1 MDIIHLLPDSVANQ
15 IAAGEVVQRPASVI
29 KELME
34 NAVDAGAQNI
44 DVLVQ
49 DAGRTSIQVIDDGK
63 GMTETDARMAF
74 ERHATSKIAK
84 AEDLFT
90 LRTMGFRGEA
100 LPSIAAVS
108 QVKLTTRTAAQDVG
122 IELCLEGSRVVS
134 QEVCSCPVGANFEVC
149 NLFFNVPARRKF
161 LKSNQTELNNI
172 IQDFERIA
180 LVNPS
185 VSFALSSNG
194 NRLMQ
199 LPAGSPLQRI
209 VGIFGKKLGEQL
221 LPVQVET
228 SLVGISGFVGKPEA
242 ARKKN
247 SSQYLFVNGRFM
259 RHPRFHYAVQ
269 EAFNHLIPEGDQVP
283 YFIFFQVDPAN
294 IDVNIH
300 PTKTEIKFE
309 NEQEIWSIIVAAVR
323 DTLGKFNAVPTID
336 FDVEGRPDIPTY
348 EAGKL
353 TDIRVPRVQLNP
365 NYNPFSSHSETRKPI
380 RQWEELFEGAGGK
393 ELFEGAGGKELF
405 EGARGKEQGAREYPK
420 TSGLHDNP
428 LAPSPSPL
436 APSLFQESQEISS
449 QHFQYKGQ
457 YILTAVQ
464 SGLMMV
470 DQRRAH
476 IRILYERYM
485 KQMQEHTAPT
495 QGLLFPELLEL
506 SPSDAALLTGILDDV
521 RALGFDIT
529 PLGGGAFSIVGTPSG
544 QSNPVAVVQQMVE
557 TVKQQDGIQTDAL
570 HHQLALVLARNNA
583 IEVGEVLTPLQMETL
598 IGDLFQCE
606 IQNLSPSGKTI
617 LTILQQEQI
626 DKMFN

>member
-34 NAVDAGAQNI
+34 NAVDAGASTI

-90 LRTMGFRGEA
+90 LQTMGFRGEA

-108 QVKLTTRTAAQDVG
+108 QVKLTTRTAEQELGVQ
-122 IELCLEGSRVVS
+122 LCLEGSRVVS
-134 QEVCSCPVGANFEVC
+134 QEVCSCPVGANFEVS

-185 VSFALSSNG
+185 VAFTLSSNG

-199 LPAGSPLQRI
+199 LPAGGSLQRI
-209 VGIFGKKLGEQL
+209 VGIFGKRLGEQL
-221 LPVQVET
+221 LPLQVET
-228 SLVGISGFVGKPEA
+228 SLVKISGFVGKPEA
-242 ARKKN
+242 ARKKGA
-247 SSQYLFVNGRFM
+247 SQYLFVNGRFM
-259 RHPRFHYAVQ
+259 RHPRFHYAVM
-269 EAFNHLIPEGDQVP
+269 EAFSHLIPEGDQVP

-309 NEQEIWSIIVAAVR
+309 NEQEIWSIILAAVR
-323 DTLGKFNAVPTID
+323 DALGKFNAVPTID

-348 EAGKL
+348 DARGLGDVK
-353 TDIRVPRVQLNP
+353 VPRVQVNP
-365 NYNPFSSHSETRKPI
+365 TYNPFSSHSESRKPS
-380 RQWEELFEGAGGK
+380 RQWEKLY
-393 ELFEGAGGKELF
+393 
-405 EGARGKEQGAREYPK
+405 EQAAASQTNQSVPN
-420 TSGLHDNP
+420 TQNVQSSQN
-428 LAPSPSPL
+428 
-436 APSLFQESQEISS
+436 LFQEEMEMSS
-449 QHFQYKGQ
+449 QHYQYKGQ

-476 IRILYERYM
+476 VRILYERYM
-485 KQMQEHTAPT
+485 KQMQEHNAAT

-529 PLGGGAFSIVGTPSG
+529 SLGGSSFSIVGAPSG

-557 TVKQQDGIQTDAL
+557 SVKQQDGAHADAL
-570 HHQLALVLARNNA
+570 HHQLALVLARHNA
-583 IEVGEVLTPLQMETL
+583 IEIGEVLTPVQMETL
-598 IGDLFQCE
+598 IGDLFQCDNP
-606 IQNLSPSGKTI
+606 NLSPSGKTI
-617 LTILQQEQI
+617 ITILQQEQI

>member
-34 NAVDAGAQNI
+34 NAVDAGASTI

-90 LRTMGFRGEA
+90 LQTMGFRGEA

-108 QVKLTTRTAAQDVG
+108 QVKLTTRTAEQELGVQ
-122 IELCLEGSRVVS
+122 LCLEGSRVVS
-134 QEVCSCPVGANFEVC
+134 QEVCSCPVGANFEVS

-185 VSFALSSNG
+185 VAFTLSSNG
-194 NRLMQ
+194 NQLMQ
-199 LPAGSPLQRI
+199 LPAGSNLQRI

-228 SLVGISGFVGKPEA
+228 SLVKISGFVGKPES

-259 RHPRFHYAVQ
+259 RHPRFHYAVM
-269 EAFNHLIPEGDQVP
+269 EAFSHLIPEGDQVP
-283 YFIFFQVDPAN
+283 YFISFQVDPAN

-323 DTLGKFNAVPTID
+323 DALGKFNAVPTID

-348 EAGKL
+348 DARGLGDVK
-353 TDIRVPRVQLNP
+353 VPRVQLNP
-365 NYNPFSSHSETRKPI
+365 SYNPFSGHSESRKPV
-380 RQWEELFEGAGGK
+380 RQWEKLYEQAASSQTIQNTQSIQSVPSSPTLFSEG
-393 ELFEGAGGKELF
+393 L
-405 EGARGKEQGAREYPK
+405 
-420 TSGLHDNP
+420 
-428 LAPSPSPL
+428 
-436 APSLFQESQEISS
+436 EISS

-485 KQMQEHTAPT
+485 KQMQEHNAPT

-506 SPSDAALLTGILDDV
+506 SPSDAALLTGMLDDV

-529 PLGGGAFSIVGTPSG
+529 PLGGSSFSIVGTPSG
-544 QSNPVAVVQQMVE
+544 QTDPTAVVQQMVE
-557 TVKQQDGIQTDAL
+557 SVKQQDGGHADAL
-570 HHQLALVLARNNA
+570 HHQLALVLARHNA
-583 IEVGEVLTPLQMETL
+583 IEVGEVLTPVQMETL

>member
-34 NAVDAGAQNI
+34 NAVDAGASTI

-90 LRTMGFRGEA
+90 LQTMGFRGEA

-108 QVKLTTRTAAQDVG
+108 QVKLTTRTAEQELGVQ
-122 IELCLEGSRVVS
+122 LCLEGSRVVS
-134 QEVCSCPVGANFEVC
+134 QEVCSCPVGANFEVS

-185 VSFALSSNG
+185 VAFTLSSNG
-194 NRLMQ
+194 NQLMQ
-199 LPAGSPLQRI
+199 LPAGSNLQRI

-228 SLVGISGFVGKPEA
+228 SLVKISGFVGKPES

-259 RHPRFHYAVQ
+259 RHPRFHYAVM
-269 EAFNHLIPEGDQVP
+269 EAFSHLIPEGDQVP
-283 YFIFFQVDPAN
+283 YFISFQVDPAN

-323 DTLGKFNAVPTID
+323 DALGKFNAVPTID
-336 FDVEGRPDIPTY
+336 FDVEGRPEIPTY
-348 EAGKL
+348 DARGLGDVK
-353 TDIRVPRVQLNP
+353 VPRVQVNP
-365 NYNPFSSHSETRKPI
+365 SYNPFSGHSESRKPV
-380 RQWEELFEGAGGK
+380 RQWEKLYEQASTSQNIQNTQSTQSIPSSHTLFPEG
-393 ELFEGAGGKELF
+393 F
-405 EGARGKEQGAREYPK
+405 
-420 TSGLHDNP
+420 
-428 LAPSPSPL
+428 
-436 APSLFQESQEISS
+436 EISS

-485 KQMQEHTAPT
+485 KQMQEHNAPT

-506 SPSDAALLTGILDDV
+506 SPSDAALLTGMLDDV

-529 PLGGGAFSIVGTPSG
+529 PLGGSSFSIVGTPSG
-544 QSNPVAVVQQMVE
+544 QTDPTAVVQQMVE
-557 TVKQQDGIQTDAL
+557 SVKQQDGGHADAL
-570 HHQLALVLARNNA
+570 HHQLALVLARHNA
-583 IEVGEVLTPLQMETL
+583 IEVGEVLTPVQMETL

>member
-34 NAVDAGAQNI
+34 NAVDAGATTI

-90 LRTMGFRGEA
+90 LQTMGFRGEA

-108 QVKLTTRTAAQDVG
+108 QVKLTTRTAEQELGVQ
-122 IELCLEGSRVVS
+122 LCLEGSKVVS
-134 QEVCSCPVGANFEVC
+134 QEVCSCPVGANFEVS

-185 VSFALSSNG
+185 VSFTLSSNG
-194 NRLMQ
+194 NQLMQ
-199 LPAGSPLQRI
+199 LPAGGSLQRI

-221 LPVQVET
+221 LPLQVET
-228 SLVGISGFVGKPEA
+228 SLVKISGFVGKPEA
-242 ARKKN
+242 ARKKGA
-247 SSQYLFVNGRFM
+247 SQFLFVNGRFM
-259 RHPRFHYAVQ
+259 RHPRFHCAVM
-269 EAFNHLIPEGDQVP
+269 EAFSHLIPDGDQVP
-283 YFIFFQVDPAN
+283 YFIYFEVDPAN

-309 NEQEIWSIIVAAVR
+309 NETEIWSIVLAGVR
-323 DTLGKFNAVPTID
+323 DALGKFNAVPTID

-348 EAGKL
+348 DARGLGDVK
-353 TDIRVPRVQLNP
+353 VPRVQVNP
-365 NYNPFSSHSETRKPI
+365 TYNPFSSHNENRKPT
-380 RQWEELFEGAGGK
+380 RQWEKLY
-393 ELFEGAGGKELF
+393 
-405 EGARGKEQGAREYPK
+405 EQAAVSQ
-420 TSGLHDNP
+420 TNQSV
-428 LAPSPSPL
+428 PSTQNVQS
-436 APSLFQESQEISS
+436 SQNLFQEEMEMSS
-449 QHFQYKGQ
+449 QHYQYKGQ

-485 KQMQEHTAPT
+485 KQMQEHNAAT

-529 PLGGGAFSIVGTPSG
+529 SLGGSSFSIVGAPSG

-557 TVKQQDGIQTDAL
+557 SVKQQDGAHADAL
-570 HHQLALVLARNNA
+570 HHQLALVLARHNA
-583 IEVGEVLTPLQMETL
+583 IEIGEVLTPVQMETL
-598 IGDLFQCE
+598 IGDLFQCDNP
-606 IQNLSPSGKTI
+606 NLSPSGKTI
-617 LTILQQEQI
+617 ITILQQEQI

>member
-34 NAVDAGAQNI
+34 NAVDAGASTI

-49 DAGRTSIQVIDDGK
+49 DAGRTSIQVIDDGN

-90 LRTMGFRGEA
+90 LQTMGFRGEA

-108 QVKLTTRTAAQDVG
+108 QVKLTTRTAEQDLGVK
-122 IELCLEGSRVVS
+122 LCLEGSKVVS
-134 QEVCSCPVGANFEVC
+134 QEVCSCPVGANFEVS

-185 VSFALSSNG
+185 VSFTLSSNG

-199 LPAGSPLQRI
+199 LPAGGSLQRI

-228 SLVGISGFVGKPEA
+228 SLVKISGFVGKPES

-247 SSQYLFVNGRFM
+247 SSQFLFVNGRFM
-259 RHPRFHYAVQ
+259 RHPRFHYAVM
-269 EAFNHLIPEGDQVP
+269 EAFAHLIPEGDQVP

-323 DTLGKFNAVPTID
+323 DALGKFNAVPTIE
-336 FDVEGRPDIPTY
+336 FDVEGRPDIPTFD
-348 EAGKL
+348 ASGLSNVK
-353 TDIRVPRVQLNP
+353 VPRVQVNP
-365 NYNPFSSHSETRKPI
+365 SYNPFSGHSESRKPT
-380 RQWEELFEGAGGK
+380 RQWEKLYEQVAAQNNQSAQNKQSSPTPQNLFPEGM
-393 ELFEGAGGKELF
+393 EM
-405 EGARGKEQGAREYPK
+405 
-420 TSGLHDNP
+420 
-428 LAPSPSPL
+428 
-436 APSLFQESQEISS
+436 SS
-449 QHFQYKGQ
+449 QHYQYKGQ

-464 SGLMMV
+464 SGLMMI

-485 KQMQEHTAPT
+485 KQMQEHNAAT

-506 SPSDAALLTGILDDV
+506 SPSDAALLIGILDDIK
-521 RALGFDIT
+521 ALGFDIT
-529 PLGGGAFSIVGTPSG
+529 SLGGSSFSIVGTPSG

-557 TVKQQDGIQTDAL
+557 SVKQQDGGHADAL
-570 HHQLALVLARNNA
+570 HHQLALVLARSNA
-583 IEVGEVLTPLQMETL
+583 IEVGEVLSPVQMETL

-606 IQNLSPSGKTI
+606 NPNLSPSGKII

>member
-34 NAVDAGAQNI
+34 NAVDAGASII

-90 LRTMGFRGEA
+90 LQTMGFRGEA

-108 QVKLTTRTAAQDVG
+108 QVKLTTRTAEQELGVQ
-122 IELCLEGSRVVS
+122 LCLEGSRVVS
-134 QEVCSCPVGANFEVC
+134 QEVCSCPVGANFEVS

-185 VSFALSSNG
+185 VSFTLSSNG
-194 NRLMQ
+194 NHLMQ
-199 LPAGSPLQRI
+199 LPAGGSLQRI

-221 LPVQVET
+221 LPLQVET
-228 SLVGISGFVGKPEA
+228 SLVKISGFVGKPEA
-242 ARKKN
+242 ARKKGA
-247 SSQYLFVNGRFM
+247 SQFLFVNGRFM
-259 RHPRFHYAVQ
+259 RHPRFHYAVM
-269 EAFNHLIPEGDQVP
+269 EAFSHLIPDGDQVP
-283 YFIFFQVDPAN
+283 YFIYFEVDPAN

-309 NEQEIWSIIVAAVR
+309 NETEIWSIVLAGVR
-323 DTLGKFNAVPTID
+323 DALGKFNAVPTID

-348 EAGKL
+348 DARGLGDVK
-353 TDIRVPRVQLNP
+353 VPRVQVNP
-365 NYNPFSSHSETRKPI
+365 TYNPFSSHNENRKPT
-380 RQWEELFEGAGGK
+380 RQWEKLY
-393 ELFEGAGGKELF
+393 
-405 EGARGKEQGAREYPK
+405 EQAAASQTNQSVPN
-420 TSGLHDNP
+420 TQNVQSSQN
-428 LAPSPSPL
+428 
-436 APSLFQESQEISS
+436 LFQEEMEMSS
-449 QHFQYKGQ
+449 QHYQYKGQ

-476 IRILYERYM
+476 VRILYERYM
-485 KQMQEHTAPT
+485 KQMQEHNAAT

-529 PLGGGAFSIVGTPSG
+529 SLGGSSFSIVGAPSG

-557 TVKQQDGIQTDAL
+557 SVKQQDGAHADAL
-570 HHQLALVLARNNA
+570 HHQLALVLARHNA
-583 IEVGEVLTPLQMETL
+583 IEIGEVLTPVQMETL
-598 IGDLFQCE
+598 IGDLFQCDNP
-606 IQNLSPSGKTI
+606 NLSPSGKTI
-617 LTILQQEQI
+617 ITILQQEQI

>member
-34 NAVDAGAQNI
+34 NAVDAGASTI

-90 LRTMGFRGEA
+90 LQTMGFRGEA

-108 QVKLTTRTAAQDVG
+108 QVKLTTRTAEQELGVQ
-122 IELCLEGSRVVS
+122 LCLEGSKVVS
-134 QEVCSCPVGANFEVC
+134 QEVCSCPVGANFEVS

-172 IQDFERIA
+172 IQAFERIA

-185 VSFALSSNG
+185 VSFTLSSNG
-194 NRLMQ
+194 NQLMQ
-199 LPAGSPLQRI
+199 LPAGGSLQRI

-221 LPVQVET
+221 LPLQVET
-228 SLVGISGFVGKPEA
+228 SLVKISGFVGKPEA
-242 ARKKN
+242 ARKKGA
-247 SSQYLFVNGRFM
+247 SQFLFVNGRFM
-259 RHPRFHYAVQ
+259 RHPRFHYAVM
-269 EAFNHLIPEGDQVP
+269 EAFSHLIPDGDQVP
-283 YFIFFQVDPAN
+283 YFIYFEVDPAN

-309 NEQEIWSIIVAAVR
+309 NETEIWSIVLAGVR
-323 DTLGKFNAVPTID
+323 DALGKFNAVPTID

-348 EAGKL
+348 DARGLGDVK
-353 TDIRVPRVQLNP
+353 VPRVQVNP
-365 NYNPFSSHSETRKPI
+365 TYNPFSSHNENRKPT
-380 RQWEELFEGAGGK
+380 RQWEKLY
-393 ELFEGAGGKELF
+393 
-405 EGARGKEQGAREYPK
+405 EQAAASQTNQSVPN
-420 TSGLHDNP
+420 TQNVQSSQN
-428 LAPSPSPL
+428 
-436 APSLFQESQEISS
+436 LFQEEMEMSS
-449 QHFQYKGQ
+449 QHYQYKGQ

-476 IRILYERYM
+476 VRILYERYM
-485 KQMQEHTAPT
+485 KQMQEHNAAT

-529 PLGGGAFSIVGTPSG
+529 SLGGSSFSIVGAPSG

-557 TVKQQDGIQTDAL
+557 SVKQQDGAHADAL
-570 HHQLALVLARNNA
+570 HHQLALVLARHNA
-583 IEVGEVLTPLQMETL
+583 IEIGEVLTPVQMETL
-598 IGDLFQCE
+598 IGDLFQCDNP
-606 IQNLSPSGKTI
+606 NLSPSGKTI
-617 LTILQQEQI
+617 ITILQQEQI

>member
-34 NAVDAGAQNI
+34 NAVDAGASTI

-49 DAGRTSIQVIDDGK
+49 DAGRTSIQVIDDGR
-63 GMTETDARMAF
+63 GMSETDARMAF

-84 AEDLFT
+84 AEDLFK
-90 LRTMGFRGEA
+90 LCTMGFRGEA
-100 LPSIAAVS
+100 LASIAAVA
-108 QVKLTTRTAAQDVG
+108 QVRLTTRTAEQ
-122 IELCLEGSRVVS
+122 ELGVQLCIDGSRLVS
-134 QEVCSCPVGANFEVC
+134 QEVCSCPVGANFEVS

-185 VSFALSSNG
+185 ITFSLSSNG

-199 LPAGSPLQRI
+199 LPAGSSLQRI
-209 VGIFGKKLGEQL
+209 VGIFGKKLSEQL
-221 LPVQVET
+221 LPLQVET
-228 SLVGISGFVGKPEA
+228 SLVKINGFVGKPEA

-247 SSQYLFVNGRFM
+247 SSQFLFVNGRFM
-259 RHPRFHYAVQ
+259 RHPRFHFAVM
-269 EAFNHLIPEGDQVP
+269 EAFNHLIPEGEQVP
-283 YFIFFQVDPAN
+283 YFIFFQVNPAN

-323 DTLGKFNAVPTID
+323 DALGKFNAVPTID
-336 FDVEGRPDIPTY
+336 FDVEGRPEIPTF
-348 EAGKL
+348 EAGNLAGVK
-353 TDIRVPRVQLNP
+353 VPQVKFNP
-365 NYNPFSSHSETRKPI
+365 SFNPFNSNREISRKPA
-380 RQWEELFEGAGGK
+380 RQWEKLYEKA
-393 ELFEGAGGKELF
+393 A
-405 EGARGKEQGAREYPK
+405 A
-420 TSGLHDNP
+420 
-428 LAPSPSPL
+428 SPS
-436 APSLFQESQEISS
+436 SQNTQNIQTFFQDSQEEMSS

-476 IRILYERYM
+476 IRILYERYL
-485 KQMQEHTAPT
+485 KQMQEHNAAT

-506 SPSDAALLTGILDDV
+506 SPSDAALLTAILDDV

-529 PLGGGAFSIVGTPSG
+529 SLGGNSFSIVGTPSG
-544 QSNPVAVVQQMVE
+544 QVNPVAVVQQMVE
-557 TVKQQDGIQTDAL
+557 SVKMQDGGHTDAL

-583 IEVGEVLTPLQMETL
+583 IEVGEVLTPVQMEAI
-598 IGDLFQCE
+598 IGDLFQCDNP
-606 IQNLSPSGKTI
+606 NLSPSGKTI
-617 LTILQQEQI
+617 LTILQQETI
-626 DKMFN
+626 DKMFKTP

>member
-34 NAVDAGAQNI
+34 NAVDAGASTI

-63 GMTETDARMAF
+63 GMSETDARMAF
-74 ERHATSKIAK
+74 ERHATSKILH
-84 AEDLFT
+84 AEDLFK

-100 LPSIAAVS
+100 LASIAAVA
-108 QVKLTTRTAAQDVG
+108 QVRLTTRTAEQ
-122 IELCLEGSRVVS
+122 ELGVRLSIDGSRFVG
-134 QEVCSCPVGANFEVC
+134 QEVCSCPVGANFEVS

-161 LKSNQTELNNI
+161 LKTNQTELSNI

-185 VSFALSSNG
+185 VTFSLSSNG
-194 NRLMQ
+194 NNLMQ
-199 LPAGSPLQRI
+199 LPAGSSLQRI
-209 VGIFGKKLGEQL
+209 VNIFGKKLSEQL

-228 SLVGISGFVGKPEA
+228 TLVKISGFVGKLDS
-242 ARKKN
+242 ARKKGAA
-247 SSQYLFVNGRFM
+247 QYLFVNGRFM
-259 RHPRFHYAVQ
+259 RHPRFHYAVM

-283 YFIFFQVDPAN
+283 YFIFFQVDPAA

-323 DTLGKFNAVPTID
+323 DALGKFNAVPTID

-348 EAGKL
+348 QGGDLSGIKA
-353 TDIRVPRVQLNP
+353 PRVQLDVS
-365 NYNPFSSHSETRKPI
+365 YNPFSTNSQNRKPV
-380 RQWEELFEGAGGK
+380 RQWEK
-393 ELFEGAGGKELF
+393 LF
-405 EGARGKEQGAREYPK
+405 EGARGKELEGARGKELEGARSKEQGAREYNGESDLP
-420 TSGLHDNP
+420 GNP
-428 LAPSPSPL
+428 LAPCPL
-436 APSLFQESQEISS
+436 PPAPNDTLFPEADRSS
-449 QHFQYKGQ
+449 QHFQFKGQ

-485 KQMQEHTAPT
+485 KQMQEHNAAT

-506 SPSDAALLTGILDDV
+506 SPSDAAVLTAILDDV
-521 RALGFDIT
+521 RALGFDIS
-529 PLGGGAFSIVGTPSG
+529 PLGGSSFSIGGTPSG
-544 QSNPVAVVQQMVE
+544 QNDPLAVVQEMVE
-557 TVKQQDGIQTDAL
+557 SVKVQDGGHTDAL
-570 HHQLALVLARNNA
+570 HHKLALVLARHNA
-583 IEVGEVLTPLQMETL
+583 IEVGEVLSPVQMETL

-606 IQNLSPSGKTI
+606 NPNQSPSGQTI
-617 LTILQQEQI
+617 LTILQQEAI
-626 DKMFN
+626 EKMFG

>member
-34 NAVDAGAQNI
+34 NAVDAGASTI

-90 LRTMGFRGEA
+90 LQTMGFRGEA

-108 QVKLTTRTAAQDVG
+108 QVKLTTRTAEQELGVQ
-122 IELCLEGSRVVS
+122 LCLEGSRVVS
-134 QEVCSCPVGANFEVC
+134 QEVCSCPVGANFEVS

-185 VSFALSSNG
+185 VAFTLSSNG
-194 NRLMQ
+194 NQLMQ
-199 LPAGSPLQRI
+199 LPAGSNLQRI

-228 SLVGISGFVGKPEA
+228 SLVKISGFVGKPES

-259 RHPRFHYAVQ
+259 RHPRFHYAVM
-269 EAFNHLIPEGDQVP
+269 EAFSHLIPEGDQVP

-323 DTLGKFNAVPTID
+323 DALGKFNAVPTID

-348 EAGKL
+348 DARGLGDVK
-353 TDIRVPRVQLNP
+353 VPRVQVNP
-365 NYNPFSSHSETRKPI
+365 SYNPFSGHNESRKPV
-380 RQWEELFEGAGGK
+380 RQWEKLYEQAASSQNIQNTQSIQSVPSSPTLFSEG
-393 ELFEGAGGKELF
+393 L
-405 EGARGKEQGAREYPK
+405 
-420 TSGLHDNP
+420 
-428 LAPSPSPL
+428 
-436 APSLFQESQEISS
+436 EISS

-485 KQMQEHTAPT
+485 KQMQEHNAPT

-506 SPSDAALLTGILDDV
+506 SPSDAALLTGMLDDV

-529 PLGGGAFSIVGTPSG
+529 PLGGSSFSIVGTPSG
-544 QSNPVAVVQQMVE
+544 QTDPTAVVQQMVE
-557 TVKQQDGIQTDAL
+557 SVKQQDGGHADAL
-570 HHQLALVLARNNA
+570 HHQLALVLARHNA
-583 IEVGEVLTPLQMETL
+583 IEVGEVLTPVQMETL

>member
-34 NAVDAGAQNI
+34 NAVDAGASII

-90 LRTMGFRGEA
+90 LQTMGFRGEA

-108 QVKLTTRTAAQDVG
+108 QVKLTTRTAEQELGVQ
-122 IELCLEGSRVVS
+122 LCLEGSKVVS
-134 QEVCSCPVGANFEVC
+134 QEVCSCPVGANFEVS

-185 VSFALSSNG
+185 VSFTLSSNG
-194 NRLMQ
+194 NHLMQ
-199 LPAGSPLQRI
+199 LPAGGSLQRI

-221 LPVQVET
+221 LPLQVET
-228 SLVGISGFVGKPEA
+228 SLVKISGFVGKPEA
-242 ARKKN
+242 ARKKGA
-247 SSQYLFVNGRFM
+247 SQFLFVNGRFM
-259 RHPRFHYAVQ
+259 RHPRFHYAVM
-269 EAFNHLIPEGDQVP
+269 EAFSHLIPDGDQVP
-283 YFIFFQVDPAN
+283 YFIYFEVDPAN

-309 NEQEIWSIIVAAVR
+309 NETEIWSIVLAGVR
-323 DTLGKFNAVPTID
+323 DALGKFNAVPTID

-348 EAGKL
+348 DARGLGDVK
-353 TDIRVPRVQLNP
+353 VPRVQVNP
-365 NYNPFSSHSETRKPI
+365 TYNPFSSHNESRKPV
-380 RQWEELFEGAGGK
+380 RQWEKLY
-393 ELFEGAGGKELF
+393 
-405 EGARGKEQGAREYPK
+405 EQVAASQTNQSVPN
-420 TSGLHDNP
+420 TQNVQSSQN
-428 LAPSPSPL
+428 
-436 APSLFQESQEISS
+436 LFQEEMEMSS
-449 QHFQYKGQ
+449 QHYQYKGQ

-476 IRILYERYM
+476 VRILYERYM
-485 KQMQEHTAPT
+485 KQMQEHNAAT

-529 PLGGGAFSIVGTPSG
+529 SLGGSSFSIVGAPSG

-557 TVKQQDGIQTDAL
+557 SVKQQDGAHADAL
-570 HHQLALVLARNNA
+570 HHQLALVLARHNA
-583 IEVGEVLTPLQMETL
+583 IEIGEVLTPVQMETL
-598 IGDLFQCE
+598 IGDLFQCDNP
-606 IQNLSPSGKTI
+606 NLSPSGKTI
-617 LTILQQEQI
+617 ITILQQEQI

>member
-34 NAVDAGAQNI
+34 NAVDAGAQTI

-108 QVKLTTRTAAQDVG
+108 QVKLTTRTAEQDLGVQ
-122 IELCLEGSRVVS
+122 LCLEGSRVVS
-134 QEVCSCPVGANFEVC
+134 QEVCSCPVGANFEVS

-185 VSFALSSNG
+185 VSFTLSSNG

-199 LPAGSPLQRI
+199 LPAGGTLQRI

-228 SLVGISGFVGKPEA
+228 SLVKISGFVGKPEA

-247 SSQYLFVNGRFM
+247 STQYLFVNGRFM
-259 RHPRFHYAVQ
+259 RHPRFHYAVM
-269 EAFNHLIPEGDQVP
+269 EAFAHLIPEGDQVP
-283 YFIFFQVDPAN
+283 YFIFFQVNPAN

-323 DTLGKFNAVPTID
+323 DALGKFNAVPNID
-336 FDVEGRPDIPTY
+336 FDVEGRPEIPTY
-348 EAGKL
+348 QAENL
-353 TDIRVPRVQLNP
+353 TDVKVPRVQFNP
-365 NYNPFSSHSETRKPI
+365 SFNPFSSHSETRKPV
-380 RQWEELFEGAGGK
+380 RQWEKLFEKAPHQ
-393 ELFEGAGGKELF
+393 FP
-405 EGARGKEQGAREYPK
+405 PK
-420 TSGLHDNP
+420 GE
-428 LAPSPSPL
+428 SPSPAL
-436 APSLFQESQEISS
+436 LPLGEGREGTLEISS

-485 KQMQEHTAPT
+485 KQMQEHTAAT

-506 SPSDAALLTGILDDV
+506 SPSDAALLTGILDDIK
-521 RALGFDIT
+521 ALGFDIS
-529 PLGGGAFSIVGTPSG
+529 PLGGGSFSIVGTPSG

-557 TVKQQDGIQTDAL
+557 SVKQQDGAHADAL
-570 HHQLALVLARNNA
+570 HHQLALVLARSNA
-583 IEVGEVLTPLQMETL
+583 IEVGEVLTPVQMETL

-617 LTILQQEQI
+617 LTILQQEAI
-626 DKMFN
+626 DKLFN

>member
-34 NAVDAGAQNI
+34 NAVDAGASII

-90 LRTMGFRGEA
+90 LQTMGFRGEA

-108 QVKLTTRTAAQDVG
+108 QVKLTTRTAEQELGVQ
-122 IELCLEGSRVVS
+122 LCLEGSRVVS
-134 QEVCSCPVGANFEVC
+134 QEVCSCPVGANFEVS

-185 VSFALSSNG
+185 VSFTLSSNG
-194 NRLMQ
+194 NQLMQ
-199 LPAGSPLQRI
+199 LPAGGSLQRI

-221 LPVQVET
+221 LPLQVET
-228 SLVGISGFVGKPEA
+228 SLVKISGFVGKPEA
-242 ARKKN
+242 ARKKGA
-247 SSQYLFVNGRFM
+247 SQFLFVNGRFM
-259 RHPRFHYAVQ
+259 RHPRFHYAVM
-269 EAFNHLIPEGDQVP
+269 EAFSHLIPDGDQVP
-283 YFIFFQVDPAN
+283 YFIYFEVDPAN

-309 NEQEIWSIIVAAVR
+309 NETEIWSIVLAGVR
-323 DTLGKFNAVPTID
+323 DALGKFNAVPTID

-348 EAGKL
+348 DARGLGDVK
-353 TDIRVPRVQLNP
+353 VPRVQVNP
-365 NYNPFSSHSETRKPI
+365 TYNPFSSHNENRKPT
-380 RQWEELFEGAGGK
+380 RQWEKLY
-393 ELFEGAGGKELF
+393 
-405 EGARGKEQGAREYPK
+405 EQAAASQTNQSVPN
-420 TSGLHDNP
+420 TQNVQSSQN
-428 LAPSPSPL
+428 
-436 APSLFQESQEISS
+436 LFQEEMEMSS
-449 QHFQYKGQ
+449 QHYQYKGQ

-464 SGLMMV
+464 SGLMMI

-485 KQMQEHTAPT
+485 KQMQEHNAAT

-529 PLGGGAFSIVGTPSG
+529 SLGGSSFSIVGAPSG

-557 TVKQQDGIQTDAL
+557 SVKQQDGAHADAL
-570 HHQLALVLARNNA
+570 HHQLALVLARHNA
-583 IEVGEVLTPLQMETL
+583 IEIGEVLTPVQMETL
-598 IGDLFQCE
+598 IGDLFQCDNP
-606 IQNLSPSGKTI
+606 NLSPSGKTI
-617 LTILQQEQI
+617 ITILQQEQI

>member
-34 NAVDAGAQNI
+34 NAVDAGASTI

-63 GMTETDARMAF
+63 GMSETDARMAF

-90 LRTMGFRGEA
+90 LCTMGFRGEA
-100 LPSIAAVS
+100 LPSIAAVA
-108 QVKLTTRTAAQDVG
+108 QVKLTTRTAEQDLGVQ
-122 IELCLEGSRVVS
+122 LCLEGSRVVS
-134 QEVCSCPVGANFEVC
+134 QEVCSCPVGANFEVS

-185 VSFALSSNG
+185 VAFTLSSNG
-194 NRLMQ
+194 NHLMQ
-199 LPAGSPLQRI
+199 LPAGSSLQRI
-209 VGIFGKKLGEQL
+209 VGIFGKKLSEQL

-228 SLVGISGFVGKPEA
+228 SLVKISGFVGKPEA

-259 RHPRFHYAVQ
+259 RHPRFHYAVM
-269 EAFNHLIPEGDQVP
+269 EAFNHLIPDGDQVP

-323 DTLGKFNAVPTID
+323 DALGKFNAVPTID

-348 EAGKL
+348 EVGNLK
-353 TDIRVPRVQLNP
+353 DVKVPRVQYNTSF
-365 NYNPFSSHSETRKPI
+365 NPFSNHSETRKPT
-380 RQWEELFEGAGGK
+380 RQWEKLYEQASQSNQSNQNNPSIQNTPNTQNLFPA
-393 ELFEGAGGKELF
+393 
-405 EGARGKEQGAREYPK
+405 
-420 TSGLHDNP
+420 T
-428 LAPSPSPL
+428 
-436 APSLFQESQEISS
+436 QEMSNE
-449 QHFQYKGQ
+449 HLQYKGQ

-464 SGLMMV
+464 SGLMIV

-485 KQMQEHTAPT
+485 KQMQEHNAAT
-495 QGLLFPELLEL
+495 QGLLFPELLEF

-529 PLGGGAFSIVGTPSG
+529 PLGGGSFSIVGTPSG
-544 QSNPVAVVQQMVE
+544 QTNPLAVVQQMVE
-557 TVKQQDGIQTDAL
+557 SVKMQDGGHADAL

-583 IEVGEVLTPLQMETL
+583 IEVGEVLTPVQMETL
-598 IGDLFQCE
+598 IGDLFLCDNP
-606 IQNLSPSGKTI
+606 NLSPNGKTI

>member
-34 NAVDAGAQNI
+34 NAVDAGASTI

-63 GMTETDARMAF
+63 GMSETDARMAF
-74 ERHATSKIAK
+74 ERHATSKIAQ

-100 LPSIAAVS
+100 LPSIAAVA
-108 QVKLTTRTAAQDVG
+108 QVKLTTRTAEQDLG
-122 IELCLEGSRVVS
+122 IQLCINGSHLVS
-134 QEVCSCPVGANFEVC
+134 QEVCSCPVGANFEVS

-172 IQDFERIA
+172 IQDFERIS

-185 VSFALSSNG
+185 VSFTLSSNG
-194 NRLMQ
+194 HQLMQ
-199 LPAGSPLQRI
+199 LPAGGSLQRI

-228 SLVGISGFVGKPEA
+228 SLVKISGFVGKPEA

-247 SSQYLFVNGRFM
+247 SSQFLFVNGRFM

-309 NEQEIWSIIVAAVR
+309 NEQEIWSIVLAAVR
-323 DTLGKFNAVPTID
+323 DALGKFNAVPTID

-348 EAGKL
+348 DARGLGDVK
-353 TDIRVPRVQLNP
+353 VPRVQVNP
-365 NYNPFSSHSETRKPI
+365 SYNPFSSHSEIRKPI
-380 RQWEELFEGAGGK
+380 RQWEKLYEQATVSQNIQNTQNTPSTQNLFSED
-393 ELFEGAGGKELF
+393 L
-405 EGARGKEQGAREYPK
+405 
-420 TSGLHDNP
+420 
-428 LAPSPSPL
+428 
-436 APSLFQESQEISS
+436 EISS

-457 YILTAVQ
+457 YILTAMQ

-485 KQMQEHTAPT
+485 KQMQEHNAAT

-529 PLGGGAFSIVGTPSG
+529 PLGGGSFSIVGAPTG

-557 TVKQQDGIQTDAL
+557 SVKMQDGAHADAL
-570 HHQLALVLARNNA
+570 HHQLALVLARSNA
-583 IEVGEVLTPLQMETL
+583 IEVGEVLTTVQMETL

-606 IQNLSPSGKTI
+606 NPNLSPSGKRV
-617 LTILQQEQI
+617 LTILQQEAI

>member
-34 NAVDAGAQNI
+34 NAVDAGASTI

-63 GMTETDARMAF
+63 GMSETDARMAF

-84 AEDLFT
+84 AEDLFM
-90 LRTMGFRGEA
+90 LQTMGFRGEA
-100 LPSIAAVS
+100 LASIAAVA
-108 QVKLTTRTAAQDVG
+108 QVKLTTRTAEQDLGVQ
-122 IELCLEGSRVVS
+122 LCLDGSHLVS
-134 QEVCSCPVGANFEVC
+134 QEVCFCPVGANFEVS

-185 VSFALSSNG
+185 VAFTLSSNG
-194 NRLMQ
+194 NKLMQ
-199 LPAGSPLQRI
+199 LPASGSLQRI

-228 SLVGISGFVGKPEA
+228 SLVKISGFVGKPEA

-247 SSQYLFVNGRFM
+247 SSQFLFVNGRFM
-259 RHPRFHYAVQ
+259 RHPRFHYAVM

-323 DTLGKFNAVPTID
+323 DALGKFNAVPTIE
-336 FDVEGRPDIPTY
+336 FDVEGKPDIPTF

-353 TDIRVPRVQLNP
+353 SGVKAPKVQFDTK
-365 NYNPFSSHSETRKPI
+365 YNPFNSHKESRPAA
-380 RQWEELFEGAGGK
+380 RQWEKLYEQATQSNQSK
-393 ELFEGAGGKELF
+393 E
-405 EGARGKEQGAREYPK
+405 
-420 TSGLHDNP
+420 SNP
-428 LAPSPSPL
+428 A
-436 APSLFQESQEISS
+436 LFQEGLEMST

-476 IRILYERYM
+476 IRILYERYLE
-485 KQMQEHTAPT
+485 QMREHNAAT

-529 PLGGGAFSIVGTPSG
+529 PLGGSSFSIVGAPSG
-544 QSNPVAVVQQMVE
+544 QTDPVAVVQQMVE
-557 TVKQQDGIQTDAL
+557 SVKQQDGGHADAL
-570 HHQLALVLARNNA
+570 HHQLALVLARHNA
-583 IEVGEVLTPLQMETL
+583 IEVGEVLTSVQMETL
-598 IGDLFQCE
+598 IGDLFQCSNP
-606 IQNLSPSGKTI
+606 NLSPSGKTI
-617 LTILQQEQI
+617 LTILQQDAI

>member
-34 NAVDAGAQNI
+34 NAVDAGASTI

-90 LRTMGFRGEA
+90 LQTMGFRGEA

-108 QVKLTTRTAAQDVG
+108 QVKLTTRTAEQELGVQ
-122 IELCLEGSRVVS
+122 LCLEGSRVVS
-134 QEVCSCPVGANFEVC
+134 QEVCSCPVGANFEVS

-185 VSFALSSNG
+185 VAFTLSSNG
-194 NRLMQ
+194 NQLMQ
-199 LPAGSPLQRI
+199 LPAGSNLQRI

-228 SLVGISGFVGKPEA
+228 SLVKISGFVGKPES

-259 RHPRFHYAVQ
+259 RHPRFHYAVM
-269 EAFNHLIPEGDQVP
+269 EAFSHLIPEGDQVP
-283 YFIFFQVDPAN
+283 YFISFQVDPAN

-323 DTLGKFNAVPTID
+323 DALGKFNAVPTID
-336 FDVEGRPDIPTY
+336 FDVEGRPDIPAY
-348 EAGKL
+348 DARGLGDVK
-353 TDIRVPRVQLNP
+353 VPRVQVNP
-365 NYNPFSSHSETRKPI
+365 SYNPFSGHSESRKPV
-380 RQWEELFEGAGGK
+380 RQWEKLFEGAGGK
-393 ELFEGAGGKELF
+393 E
-405 EGARGKEQGAREYPK
+405 QGARENLGTQHP
-420 TSGLHDNP
+420 HDNP

-436 APSLFQESQEISS
+436 APSLFQEDQEISS

-457 YILTAVQ
+457 YILTTVQ

-485 KQMQEHTAPT
+485 KQMQEHNAPT

-506 SPSDAALLTGILDDV
+506 SPSDAALLTGMLDDV

-529 PLGGGAFSIVGTPSG
+529 PLGGSSFSIVGTPSG
-544 QSNPVAVVQQMVE
+544 QTDPTAVVQQMVE
-557 TVKQQDGIQTDAL
+557 SVKQQDGGHADAL
-570 HHQLALVLARNNA
+570 HHQLALVLARHNA
-583 IEVGEVLTPLQMETL
+583 IEVGEVLTPVQMETL

-626 DKMFN
+626 DKMFRTP

>member
-34 NAVDAGAQNI
+34 NAVDAGASTI

-63 GMTETDARMAF
+63 GMSETDARMAF

-108 QVKLTTRTAAQDVG
+108 QVKLTTRTVEQDLGVK
-122 IELCLEGSRVVS
+122 LCLEGSRVVS
-134 QEVCSCPVGANFEVC
+134 QEVCSCPVGANFEVS

-185 VSFALSSNG
+185 VAFTLSSNG
-194 NRLMQ
+194 NQLMQ
-199 LPAGSPLQRI
+199 LPAGSSLQRI
-209 VGIFGKKLGEQL
+209 VGVFGKKMGEQL
-221 LPVQVET
+221 LPIQVDT
-228 SLVGISGFVGKPEA
+228 SLVKISGFVGKPES

-247 SSQYLFVNGRFM
+247 SSQFLFVNGRFM
-259 RHPRFHYAVQ
+259 RHPRFHYAVM
-269 EAFNHLIPEGDQVP
+269 EAFSHLIPEGDQIP
-283 YFIFFQVDPAN
+283 YFISFQVDPSN

-323 DTLGKFNAVPTID
+323 DALGKFNAVPTID
-336 FDVEGRPDIPTY
+336 FDVEGRPDIPTFQTGNL
-348 EAGKL
+348 AGIKA
-353 TDIRVPRVQLNP
+353 PRVQVNS
-365 NYNPFSSHSETRKPI
+365 NFNPFNSRNESRKPA
-380 RQWEELFEGAGGK
+380 RQWEKLYEQA
-393 ELFEGAGGKELF
+393 A
-405 EGARGKEQGAREYPK
+405 AQNNQGAQNASN
-420 TSGLHDNP
+420 TQ
-428 LAPSPSPL
+428 SPQ
-436 APSLFQESQEISS
+436 SLFQEEMEMST

-485 KQMQEHTAPT
+485 KQMQEHNAAT

-529 PLGGGAFSIVGTPSG
+529 SLGGSSFSIVGAPSE
-544 QSNPVAVVQQMVE
+544 QANPVAVVQEMVE
-557 TVKQQDGIQTDAL
+557 SVKQQDGGHADAL
-570 HHQLALVLARNNA
+570 HHQLALVLARHNA
-583 IEVGEVLTPLQMETL
+583 IEVGEVLTSVQMETL
-598 IGDLFQCE
+598 IGDLFQCDNP
-606 IQNLSPSGKTI
+606 NLSPNGKTI
-617 LTILQQEQI
+617 LTILQQDAI

>member
-34 NAVDAGAQNI
+34 NAVDAGASTI

-90 LRTMGFRGEA
+90 LQTMGFRGEA
-100 LPSIAAVS
+100 LPSIAAVA
-108 QVKLTTRTAAQDVG
+108 QVKLTTRTAEQDLGVQ
-122 IELCLEGSRVVS
+122 LCLEGSRVVS
-134 QEVCSCPVGANFEVC
+134 QEVCSCPVGANFEVS

-185 VSFALSSNG
+185 VAFTLSSNG

-199 LPAGSPLQRI
+199 LPAGSSLQRI
-209 VGIFGKKLGEQL
+209 VGIFGKRLGEQL

-228 SLVGISGFVGKPEA
+228 SLVKISGFVGKPEA

-259 RHPRFHYAVQ
+259 RHPRFHYAVM

-283 YFIFFQVDPAN
+283 YFIFFQVNPAN

-323 DTLGKFNAVPTID
+323 DALGKFNAVPTID

-348 EAGKL
+348 QAGNL
-353 TDIRVPRVQLNP
+353 TDVKVPRVQYNTSF
-365 NYNPFSSHSETRKPI
+365 NPFSSHSESRKPV
-380 RQWEELFEGAGGK
+380 RQWEKLYEQVAPHQLPPRGESTSPVLLPLGGGREGAL
-393 ELFEGAGGKELF
+393 EM
-405 EGARGKEQGAREYPK
+405 
-420 TSGLHDNP
+420 
-428 LAPSPSPL
+428 
-436 APSLFQESQEISS
+436 SS
-449 QHFQYKGQ
+449 EHLQYKGQ

-464 SGLMMV
+464 SGLMIV

-485 KQMQEHTAPT
+485 KQIQEHTAAT

-521 RALGFDIT
+521 RALGFDIS
-529 PLGGGAFSIVGTPSG
+529 PLGGNAFSIVGAPSE
-544 QSNPVAVVQQMVE
+544 QTNPVAVVQQMVE
-557 TVKQQDGIQTDAL
+557 SVKMQDGGHADAL

-583 IEVGEVLTPLQMETL
+583 IEVGEVLTPVQMETL
-598 IGDLFQCE
+598 IGDLFLCDNP
-606 IQNLSPSGKTI
+606 NLTPNGKTI

>member
-34 NAVDAGAQNI
+34 NAVDAGASTI

-49 DAGRTSIQVIDDGK
+49 DAGRTTIQVIDDGK

-84 AEDLFT
+84 AEDLFM

-100 LPSIAAVS
+100 LPSIAAVA
-108 QVKLTTRTAAQDVG
+108 QVKLTTRTANQDLGVQ
-122 IELCLEGSRVVS
+122 LCIDGSHLIS
-134 QEVCSCPVGANFEVC
+134 QEVCSCPVGANFEVS

-180 LVNPS
+180 LVNSS
-185 VSFALSSNG
+185 VTFSLSSNG

-199 LPAGSPLQRI
+199 LPAGSTLQRI

-228 SLVGISGFVGKPEA
+228 SLVIISGFVGKPEA

-247 SSQYLFVNGRFM
+247 SSQFLFVNGRFM
-259 RHPRFHYAVQ
+259 RHPRFHYAVM

-323 DTLGKFNAVPTID
+323 DALGKFNAVPTID

-348 EAGKL
+348 EVGSL
-353 TDIRVPRVQLNP
+353 TSVKVPRVQ
-365 NYNPFSSHSETRKPI
+365 YDTSFNPFNSHSETRKPT
-380 RQWEELFEGAGGK
+380 RQWEKLYEQAAQSNHQNQNTPTTPSSQNAPITQTLFPEV
-393 ELFEGAGGKELF
+393 
-405 EGARGKEQGAREYPK
+405 
-420 TSGLHDNP
+420 
-428 LAPSPSPL
+428 
-436 APSLFQESQEISS
+436 QEMSS
-449 QHFQYKGQ
+449 QHYQYKGQ

-464 SGLMMV
+464 SGLMLV

-476 IRILYERYM
+476 IRILYERYL
-485 KQMQEHTAPT
+485 KQMQEHNAAT

-506 SPSDAALLTGILDDV
+506 SPSDAAMLTAILDDV

-529 PLGGGAFSIVGTPSG
+529 PLGGSAFSIVGTPSG
-544 QSNPVAVVQQMVE
+544 QVNPVAVVQQMVE
-557 TVKQQDGIQTDAL
+557 SVKMQDGVHADAL
-570 HHQLALVLARNNA
+570 HHRLALVLARNNA
-583 IEVGEVLTPLQMETL
+583 IEVGEVLTPVQMETL
-598 IGDLFQCE
+598 IDDLFQCE
-606 IQNLSPSGKTI
+606 NPNLSPNGKTI
-617 LTILQQEQI
+617 LTILQQETI
-626 DKMFN
+626 DKLFN

>member
-34 NAVDAGAQNI
+34 NAVDAGASAV

-63 GMTETDARMAF
+63 GMSETDARMAF

-90 LRTMGFRGEA
+90 LYTMGFRGEA

-108 QVKLTTRTAAQDVG
+108 QVRLTTRTASQDLGVQ
-122 IELCLEGSRVVS
+122 LSLEGSKLVG
-134 QEVCSCPVGANFEVC
+134 QEVCSCPVGANFEVS

-172 IQDFERIA
+172 IQEFERIA
-180 LVNPS
+180 LVNPG
-185 VSFALSSNG
+185 VAFTLSSNG

-199 LPAGSPLQRI
+199 LSVGSTLQRI
-209 VGIFGKKLGEQL
+209 LAIFGKRLGEQL

-228 SLVGISGFVGKPEA
+228 SLVKISGYVGKPES
-242 ARKKN
+242 ARKKGA
-247 SSQYLFVNGRFM
+247 SQYLFVNGRFM
-259 RHPRFHYAVQ
+259 RHPRFHYAVM
-269 EAFNHLIPEGDQVP
+269 EAFSHLIPEGNQVP
-283 YFIFFQVDPAN
+283 YFIYFEVSPAS

-309 NEQEIWSIIVAAVR
+309 NEQEIWSILLAAVR
-323 DTLGKFNAVPTID
+323 DALGKFNAVPTID
-336 FDVEGRPDIPTY
+336 FDVEGRPDIPAFQSGGY
-348 EAGKL
+348 GEVKA
-353 TDIRVPRVQLNP
+353 PRVQVNTSF
-365 NYNPFSSHSETRKPI
+365 NPFSTHSESQKST
-380 RQWEELFEGAGGK
+380 RQWEKLYEQATAASVQSEPRSEMLF
-393 ELFEGAGGKELF
+393 
-405 EGARGKEQGAREYPK
+405 P
-420 TSGLHDNP
+420 
-428 LAPSPSPL
+428 
-436 APSLFQESQEISS
+436 ESDERST

-464 SGLMMV
+464 SGLMIV

-476 IRILYERYM
+476 IRILYERYLAQM
-485 KQMQEHTAPT
+485 KEHDAAT

-506 SPSDAALLTGILDDV
+506 SPSDAALLSSMLDDV
-521 RALGFDIT
+521 RSLGFDIV
-529 PLGGGAFSIVGTPSG
+529 PLGGSTFSIVGTPSG
-544 QSNPVAVVQQMVE
+544 QINPLAVVQQMIE
-557 TVKQQDGIQTDAL
+557 TVKMQDSVGSDAL
-570 HHQLALVLARNNA
+570 HHRLALVLAQHNA
-583 IEVGEVLTPLQMETL
+583 IEVGEVLTPVQMETL
-598 IGDLFQCE
+598 IGDLFSCDNP
-606 IQNLSPSGKTI
+606 NLSPNGQSV
-617 LTILQQEQI
+617 LTILRQEAM

>member
-1 MDIIHLLPDSVANQ
+1 
-15 IAAGEVVQRPASVI
+15 
-29 KELME
+29 
-34 NAVDAGAQNI
+34 
-44 DVLVQ
+44 
-49 DAGRTSIQVIDDGK
+49 
-63 GMTETDARMAF
+63 
-74 ERHATSKIAK
+74 
-84 AEDLFT
+84 
-90 LRTMGFRGEA
+90 
-100 LPSIAAVS
+100 
-108 QVKLTTRTAAQDVG
+108 
-122 IELCLEGSRVVS
+122 
-134 QEVCSCPVGANFEVC
+134 VCSCPVGANFEVS

-185 VSFALSSNG
+185 VEFTLSSNG

-199 LPAGSPLQRI
+199 LPAGGSLQRI
-209 VGIFGKKLGEQL
+209 VSIFGKKLGEQL
-221 LPVQVET
+221 LPLQVET
-228 SLVGISGFVGKPEA
+228 SLVKISGFVGKPEA

-259 RHPRFHYAVQ
+259 RHPRFHYAVM

-323 DTLGKFNAVPTID
+323 DALGKFNAVPTID

-348 EAGKL
+348 DASNLSGVK
-353 TDIRVPRVQLNP
+353 VPRVQLNP
-365 NYNPFSSHSETRKPI
+365 SFNPFSSHSESRKPA
-380 RQWEELFEGAGGK
+380 RQWEKLYEQVAPHQLPPRGESTSPVLLPFGGGREGA
-393 ELFEGAGGKELF
+393 L
-405 EGARGKEQGAREYPK
+405 
-420 TSGLHDNP
+420 
-428 LAPSPSPL
+428 
-436 APSLFQESQEISS
+436 EISS

-485 KQMQEHTAPT
+485 KQMQEHSAAT

-529 PLGGGAFSIVGTPSG
+529 PLGGGSFSIVGTPTG

-557 TVKQQDGIQTDAL
+557 SVKQQDGGHADAL

-583 IEVGEVLTPLQMETL
+583 IEVGEVLTPLQMENL

-617 LTILQQEQI
+617 LTILQQEAI
-626 DKMFN
+626 DKMFRTP

>member
-34 NAVDAGAQNI
+34 NAVDAGASTI

-63 GMTETDARMAF
+63 GMSETDARMAF

-90 LRTMGFRGEA
+90 LQTMGFRGEA

-108 QVKLTTRTAAQDVG
+108 QVKLTTRTAEQELGVQ
-122 IELCLEGSRVVS
+122 LCLEGSRVVS
-134 QEVCSCPVGANFEVC
+134 QEVCSCPVGANFEVS

-185 VSFALSSNG
+185 VAFTLSSNG

-199 LPAGSPLQRI
+199 LPASGSLQRI

-221 LPVQVET
+221 LPLQVET
-228 SLVGISGFVGKPEA
+228 SLVKITGFVGKPEA

-259 RHPRFHYAVQ
+259 RHPRFHYAVM
-269 EAFNHLIPEGDQVP
+269 EAFSHLIPEGDQVP

-309 NEQEIWSIIVAAVR
+309 NEQEIWSIILAAVR
-323 DTLGKFNAVPTID
+323 DALGKFNAVPTID

-348 EAGKL
+348 DARGLSDVK
-353 TDIRVPRVQLNP
+353 VPRVQINP
-365 NYNPFSSHSETRKPI
+365 SYNPFSSHSERSKPA
-380 RQWEELFEGAGGK
+380 RQWEKLYEQAAQSNQNTQNTQSTQSIQNLFTE
-393 ELFEGAGGKELF
+393 
-405 EGARGKEQGAREYPK
+405 
-420 TSGLHDNP
+420 
-428 LAPSPSPL
+428 
-436 APSLFQESQEISS
+436 EIEMSS

-485 KQMQEHTAPT
+485 KQMQEHNAPT

-529 PLGGGAFSIVGTPSG
+529 PLGGSSFSIVGTPSG
-544 QSNPVAVVQQMVE
+544 QSNSAAVVQQMVE
-557 TVKQQDGIQTDAL
+557 SVKQQDGCHADAL
-570 HHQLALVLARNNA
+570 HHQLSLVLARSNA
-583 IEVGEVLTPLQMETL
+583 IEVGEVLSSVQMETL

-606 IQNLSPSGKTI
+606 NPNLTPNGKTI

-626 DKMFN
+626 DKMFRTP

>member
-34 NAVDAGAQNI
+34 NAVDAGASTI

-90 LRTMGFRGEA
+90 LQTMGFRGEA

-108 QVKLTTRTAAQDVG
+108 QVKLTTRTAEQELGVQ
-122 IELCLEGSRVVS
+122 LCLEGSRVVS
-134 QEVCSCPVGANFEVC
+134 QEVCSCPVGANFEVS

-185 VSFALSSNG
+185 VAFTLSSNG

-199 LPAGSPLQRI
+199 LPAGGSLQRI
-209 VGIFGKKLGEQL
+209 VGIFGKRLGEQL
-221 LPVQVET
+221 LPLQVET
-228 SLVGISGFVGKPEA
+228 SLVKISGYVGKPEA
-242 ARKKN
+242 ARKKGA
-247 SSQYLFVNGRFM
+247 SQYLFVNGRFM
-259 RHPRFHYAVQ
+259 RHPRFHYAVM
-269 EAFNHLIPEGDQVP
+269 EAFSHLIPEGDQVP

-309 NEQEIWSIIVAAVR
+309 NEQEIWSIILAAVR
-323 DTLGKFNAVPTID
+323 DALGKFNAVPTID
-336 FDVEGRPDIPTY
+336 FDVEGRPDIPAY
-348 EAGKL
+348 DARGLAGVK
-353 TDIRVPRVQLNP
+353 VPRVQFNP
-365 NYNPFSSHSETRKPI
+365 TYNPFSSHSESRKPT
-380 RQWEELFEGAGGK
+380 RQWEKLY
-393 ELFEGAGGKELF
+393 
-405 EGARGKEQGAREYPK
+405 EQAANQNNQSIQSPQS
-420 TSGLHDNP
+420 TQSP
-428 LAPSPSPL
+428 QPSPTLFPE
-436 APSLFQESQEISS
+436 SLEMSS
-449 QHFQYKGQ
+449 QHYQYKGQ
-457 YILTAVQ
+457 YIMTAVQ
-464 SGLMMV
+464 SGLMIV

-485 KQMQEHTAPT
+485 RQMQEHSAAT

-529 PLGGGAFSIVGTPSG
+529 PLGGNAFSIVGAPSE

-557 TVKQQDGIQTDAL
+557 SVKQQDGAHADAL

-598 IGDLFQCE
+598 LSDLFQCE
-606 IQNLSPSGKTI
+606 IQNLSPSGKQV

>member
-34 NAVDAGAQNI
+34 NAVDAGASVI
-44 DVLVQ
+44 DVLVR

-100 LPSIAAVS
+100 LPSIAAVA
-108 QVKLTTRTAAQDVG
+108 QVKLTTRTAEQDVG
-122 IELCLEGSRVVS
+122 VQLYLEGSHVVS
-134 QEVCSCPVGANFEVC
+134 QEVCSCPVGANFEVS

-185 VSFALSSNG
+185 VAFTLSSNG
-194 NRLMQ
+194 NQLMQ
-199 LPAGSPLQRI
+199 LPAGGSLQRI
-209 VGIFGKKLGEQL
+209 VGIFGKRLGEQL
-221 LPVQVET
+221 LSVQVET
-228 SLVGISGFVGKPEA
+228 SLVKISGFVGKPEA
-242 ARKKN
+242 ARKKGAA
-247 SSQYLFVNGRFM
+247 QYLFVNGRFM
-259 RHPRFHYAVQ
+259 RHPRFHYAVM

-323 DTLGKFNAVPTID
+323 DALGKFNAVPTID

-348 EAGKL
+348 QAGNLSGVKA
-353 TDIRVPRVQLNP
+353 PRVQYNTSF
-365 NYNPFSSHSETRKPI
+365 NPFSSHSETRKPI
-380 RQWEELFEGAGGK
+380 RQWEKLFEGAGGK
-393 ELFEGAGGKELF
+393 E
-405 EGARGKEQGAREYPK
+405 QGAREYMGNLSTQDYPPAPC
-420 TSGLHDNP
+420 P
-428 LAPSPSPL
+428 LPP
-436 APSLFQESQEISS
+436 APSLFSEENEISS

-485 KQMQEHTAPT
+485 RQMQEHTAAT

-506 SPSDAALLTGILDDV
+506 PPSDAALLTGILDDV

-529 PLGGGAFSIVGTPSG
+529 PLGGSSFSIVGTPSG

-557 TVKQQDGIQTDAL
+557 SVKQQDGGHADAL
-570 HHQLALVLARNNA
+570 HHQLALVLARSNA
-583 IEVGEVLTPLQMETL
+583 IEVGEVLTPVQMETL

-606 IQNLSPSGKTI
+606 IQNLSPSGKPI

-626 DKMFN
+626 DKMFRIP

>member
-34 NAVDAGAQNI
+34 NAIDAGASTV

-63 GMTETDARMAF
+63 GMSETDARMAF
-74 ERHATSKIAK
+74 ERHATSKIAR

-90 LRTMGFRGEA
+90 LQTMGFRGEA

-108 QVKLTTRTAAQDVG
+108 QVKLTTRTAEQELGVQ
-122 IELCLEGSRVVS
+122 LCLEGSRVVS
-134 QEVCSCPVGANFEVC
+134 QEVCSCPVGANFEVS

-185 VSFALSSNG
+185 VSFTLSSNG
-194 NRLMQ
+194 NQLMQ
-199 LPAGSPLQRI
+199 LPAGGSLQRI

-221 LPVQVET
+221 LPLQVET
-228 SLVGISGFVGKPEA
+228 SLVKISGFVGKPEA
-242 ARKKN
+242 ARKKGA
-247 SSQYLFVNGRFM
+247 SQFLFVNGRFM
-259 RHPRFHYAVQ
+259 RHPRFHYAVM
-269 EAFNHLIPEGDQVP
+269 EAFSHLIPDGDQVP
-283 YFIFFQVDPAN
+283 YFIYFEVDPAN

-309 NEQEIWSIIVAAVR
+309 NETEIWSIVLAGVR
-323 DTLGKFNAVPTID
+323 DALGKFNAVPTID

-348 EAGKL
+348 DARGLGDVK
-353 TDIRVPRVQLNP
+353 VPRVQVNP
-365 NYNPFSSHSETRKPI
+365 TYNPFSSHNENRKPT
-380 RQWEELFEGAGGK
+380 RQWEKLY
-393 ELFEGAGGKELF
+393 
-405 EGARGKEQGAREYPK
+405 EQAAASQTNQSVPN
-420 TSGLHDNP
+420 TQNVQSSQN
-428 LAPSPSPL
+428 
-436 APSLFQESQEISS
+436 LFQEEMEMSS
-449 QHFQYKGQ
+449 QHYQYKGQ

-476 IRILYERYM
+476 VRILYERYM
-485 KQMQEHTAPT
+485 KQMQEHNAAT

-521 RALGFDIT
+521 RALGFDIS
-529 PLGGGAFSIVGTPSG
+529 PLGGGSFSIVGTPSG
-544 QSNPVAVVQQMVE
+544 QTDAVAVVQQMVE
-557 TVKQQDGIQTDAL
+557 SVKQQDGGHADAL
-570 HHQLALVLARNNA
+570 RHQLALVLARSNA
-583 IEVGEVLTPLQMETL
+583 IVVGEVLTPMQMESL
-598 IGDLFQCE
+598 IGDLFRCE
-606 IQNLSPSGKTI
+606 NPNLSPSGKTI
-617 LTILQQEQI
+617 VTILQQDTI
-626 DKMFN
+626 DKMFG

>member
-34 NAVDAGAQNI
+34 NAVDAGASTI

-90 LRTMGFRGEA
+90 LQTMGFRGEA

-108 QVKLTTRTAAQDVG
+108 QVKLTTRTAEQELGVQ
-122 IELCLEGSRVVS
+122 LCLEGSRVVS
-134 QEVCSCPVGANFEVC
+134 QEVCSCPVGANFEVS

-185 VSFALSSNG
+185 VAFTLSSNG

-199 LPAGSPLQRI
+199 LPAGGSLQRI
-209 VGIFGKKLGEQL
+209 VGIFGKRLSEQL
-221 LPVQVET
+221 LPLQVET
-228 SLVGISGFVGKPEA
+228 SLVKISGFVGKPEA
-242 ARKKN
+242 ARKKGA
-247 SSQYLFVNGRFM
+247 SQYLFVNGRFM
-259 RHPRFHYAVQ
+259 RHPRFHYAVM
-269 EAFNHLIPEGDQVP
+269 EAFSHLIPEGDQVP

-309 NEQEIWSIIVAAVR
+309 NEQEIWSIILAAVR
-323 DTLGKFNAVPTID
+323 DALGKFNAVPTID

-348 EAGKL
+348 DARGLSDVK
-353 TDIRVPRVQLNP
+353 VPRVQVNP
-365 NYNPFSSHSETRKPI
+365 SYNPFSSHSERSKPT
-380 RQWEELFEGAGGK
+380 RQWEKLFEGAGGK
-393 ELFEGAGGKELF
+393 E
-405 EGARGKEQGAREYPK
+405 QGAREYQK
-420 TSGLHDNP
+420 TSDLQGNP
-428 LAPSPSPL
+428 LAPCPSLP
-436 APSLFQESQEISS
+436 ASSLFQESQEMSS
-449 QHFQYKGQ
+449 QHYQYKGQ

-485 KQMQEHTAPT
+485 KQMQEHNTAT

-521 RALGFDIT
+521 KALGFDIT
-529 PLGGGAFSIVGTPSG
+529 PLGGSSFSIVGTPSG
-544 QSNPVAVVQQMVE
+544 QANPVAVVQQMVE
-557 TVKQQDGIQTDAL
+557 SVKQQDGAHADAL
-570 HHQLALVLARNNA
+570 HHQLALVLARSNA
-583 IEVGEVLTPLQMETL
+583 IEVGEVLTTVQMETL
-598 IGDLFQCE
+598 IGDLFQCSNP
-606 IQNLSPSGKTI
+606 NLTPNGKTI

>member
-34 NAVDAGAQNI
+34 NAVDAGASTI

-63 GMTETDARMAF
+63 GMSETDARMAF

-84 AEDLFT
+84 AEDLFK
-90 LRTMGFRGEA
+90 LCTMGFRGEA
-100 LPSIAAVS
+100 LASIAAVA
-108 QVKLTTRTAAQDVG
+108 QVKLTTRTAEQDLGVQ
-122 IELCLEGSRVVS
+122 LCIDGSRLIS
-134 QEVCSCPVGANFEVC
+134 QEVCSCPVGANFEVS

-185 VSFALSSNG
+185 VTFSLSSNG

-199 LPAGSPLQRI
+199 LPAGSSLQRI
-209 VGIFGKKLGEQL
+209 VGIFGKKLSEQL
-221 LPVQVET
+221 LPLQVET
-228 SLVGISGFVGKPEA
+228 SLVKITGFVGKPEA
-242 ARKKN
+242 ARKKGA
-247 SSQYLFVNGRFM
+247 SQFLFVNGRFM
-259 RHPRFHYAVQ
+259 RHPRFHYAVM
-269 EAFNHLIPEGDQVP
+269 EAFNHLIPDGDQVP

-323 DTLGKFNAVPTID
+323 DALGKFNAVPTID
-336 FDVEGRPDIPTY
+336 FDVEGRPDIPTF
-348 EAGKL
+348 EAGNLAGVK
-353 TDIRVPRVQLNP
+353 VPQVQFNP
-365 NYNPFSSHSETRKPI
+365 SFNPFNSHRETRKPV
-380 RQWEELFEGAGGK
+380 RQWEKLYEQASQSSPNSQDIPNNQYTPITSDTQNLFSE
-393 ELFEGAGGKELF
+393 
-405 EGARGKEQGAREYPK
+405 
-420 TSGLHDNP
+420 
-428 LAPSPSPL
+428 
-436 APSLFQESQEISS
+436 EIEMSS
-449 QHFQYKGQ
+449 QHYQYKGQ

-476 IRILYERYM
+476 IRILYERYL
-485 KQMQEHTAPT
+485 KQMKEQSAAT

-506 SPSDAALLTGILDDV
+506 SPSDAALLTAILDDV

-529 PLGGGAFSIVGTPSG
+529 PLGGSSFSIVGTPSG
-544 QSNPVAVVQQMVE
+544 QVNPVAVVQQMVE
-557 TVKQQDGIQTDAL
+557 SVKMQDGGHADAL

-583 IEVGEVLTPLQMETL
+583 IEVGEVLTSVQMEAI
-598 IGDLFQCE
+598 IGDLFQCDNP
-606 IQNLSPSGKTI
+606 NLSPSGKTI
-617 LTILQQEQI
+617 LTILQQETI

>member
-34 NAVDAGAQNI
+34 NAVDAGARTI

-108 QVKLTTRTAAQDVG
+108 QVKLTTRTAEQDLGVQ
-122 IELCLEGSRVVS
+122 LCLEGSRVVS
-134 QEVCSCPVGANFEVC
+134 QEVCSCPVGANFEVS

-185 VSFALSSNG
+185 VEFTLSSNG

-199 LPAGSPLQRI
+199 LPAGGSLQRI
-209 VGIFGKKLGEQL
+209 VSIFGKKLGEQL
-221 LPVQVET
+221 LPLQVET
-228 SLVGISGFVGKPEA
+228 SLVKISGFVGKPEA

-259 RHPRFHYAVQ
+259 RHPRFHYAVM

-323 DTLGKFNAVPTID
+323 DALGKFNAVPTID

-348 EAGKL
+348 DASNLSGVK
-353 TDIRVPRVQLNP
+353 VPRVQLNP
-365 NYNPFSSHSETRKPI
+365 SFNPFSSHSESRKPA
-380 RQWEELFEGAGGK
+380 RQWEKLYEQAAPHQLPPKGESSSPVLLPLGGGREGA
-393 ELFEGAGGKELF
+393 L
-405 EGARGKEQGAREYPK
+405 
-420 TSGLHDNP
+420 
-428 LAPSPSPL
+428 
-436 APSLFQESQEISS
+436 EISS

-485 KQMQEHTAPT
+485 KQMQEHSAAT

-506 SPSDAALLTGILDDV
+506 SPSDAALLTDILDDV

-529 PLGGGAFSIVGTPSG
+529 PLGGGSFSIVGTPTG

-557 TVKQQDGIQTDAL
+557 SVKQQDGGHADAL

-583 IEVGEVLTPLQMETL
+583 IEVGEVLTPLQMENL

-617 LTILQQEQI
+617 LTILQQEAI
-626 DKMFN
+626 DKMFRTP

>member
-34 NAVDAGAQNI
+34 NAVDAGASTI

-63 GMTETDARMAF
+63 GMSETDARMAF

-100 LPSIAAVS
+100 LPSIAAVA
-108 QVKLTTRTAAQDVG
+108 QVKLTTRTVEQDLGVK
-122 IELCLEGSRVVS
+122 LCLEGSRVVS

-185 VSFALSSNG
+185 VAFTLSSNG
-194 NRLMQ
+194 NQLMQ
-199 LPAGSPLQRI
+199 LPAGSSLQRI
-209 VGIFGKKLGEQL
+209 VGVFGKKLGEQL
-221 LPVQVET
+221 LPIQVDT
-228 SLVGISGFVGKPEA
+228 SLVKISGFVGKPES

-247 SSQYLFVNGRFM
+247 SSQFLFVNGRFM
-259 RHPRFHYAVQ
+259 RHPRFHYAVM
-269 EAFNHLIPEGDQVP
+269 EAFSHLIPEGDQIP
-283 YFIFFQVDPAN
+283 YFISFQVDPSN

-323 DTLGKFNAVPTID
+323 DALGKFNAVPTID
-336 FDVEGRPDIPTY
+336 FDVEGRPDIPTFQIGNVV
-348 EAGKL
+348 AVKA
-353 TDIRVPRVQLNP
+353 PRVQVNSKF
-365 NYNPFSSHSETRKPI
+365 NPFNSHNESRKPA
-380 RQWEELFEGAGGK
+380 RQWEKLY
-393 ELFEGAGGKELF
+393 
-405 EGARGKEQGAREYPK
+405 EQAAAQNNQEAQNV
-420 TSGLHDNP
+420 SN
-428 LAPSPSPL
+428 AQSPQ
-436 APSLFQESQEISS
+436 SLFQEEMEMST

-485 KQMQEHTAPT
+485 KQMQEHNAAT

-506 SPSDAALLTGILDDV
+506 SPSDAALLTGIIDDV

-529 PLGGGAFSIVGTPSG
+529 SLGGSSFSIVGAPSE
-544 QSNPVAVVQQMVE
+544 QANPVAVVQEMVE
-557 TVKQQDGIQTDAL
+557 SVKQQDGGHADAL
-570 HHQLALVLARNNA
+570 HHQLALVLARHNA
-583 IEVGEVLTPLQMETL
+583 IEVGEVLSSVQMETL
-598 IGDLFQCE
+598 IGDLFQCDNP
-606 IQNLSPSGKTI
+606 NLSPNGKTI
-617 LTILQQEQI
+617 LTILQQETI

>member
-34 NAVDAGAQNI
+34 NAVDAGASTI

-63 GMTETDARMAF
+63 GMSETDARMAF

-100 LPSIAAVS
+100 LPSIAAVA
-108 QVKLTTRTAAQDVG
+108 QVKLTTRTVEQDLGVK
-122 IELCLEGSRVVS
+122 LCLEGSRVVS

-185 VSFALSSNG
+185 VAFTLSSNG
-194 NRLMQ
+194 NQLMQ
-199 LPAGSPLQRI
+199 LPAGSSLQRI
-209 VGIFGKKLGEQL
+209 VGVFGKKLGEQL
-221 LPVQVET
+221 LPIQVDT
-228 SLVGISGFVGKPEA
+228 SLVKISGFVGKPES

-247 SSQYLFVNGRFM
+247 SSQFLFVNGRFM
-259 RHPRFHYAVQ
+259 RHPRFHYAVM
-269 EAFNHLIPEGDQVP
+269 EAFSHLIPEGEQIP
-283 YFIFFQVDPAN
+283 YFISFQVDPSN

-323 DTLGKFNAVPTID
+323 DALGKFNAVPTID
-336 FDVEGRPDIPTY
+336 FDVEGRPDIPTFQIGNV
-348 EAGKL
+348 ASVKA
-353 TDIRVPRVQLNP
+353 PRVQVNSKF
-365 NYNPFSSHSETRKPI
+365 NPFNSHNESRKPA
-380 RQWEELFEGAGGK
+380 RQWEKLY
-393 ELFEGAGGKELF
+393 
-405 EGARGKEQGAREYPK
+405 EQAAAQNNQEAQNV
-420 TSGLHDNP
+420 SN
-428 LAPSPSPL
+428 AQSPQ
-436 APSLFQESQEISS
+436 SLFQEEMEMST

-485 KQMQEHTAPT
+485 KQMQEHNAAT

-529 PLGGGAFSIVGTPSG
+529 SLGGSSFSIVGAPSE
-544 QSNPVAVVQQMVE
+544 QANPVAVVQEMVE
-557 TVKQQDGIQTDAL
+557 SVKQQDGGHTDAL
-570 HHQLALVLARNNA
+570 HHQLALVLARHNA
-583 IEVGEVLTPLQMETL
+583 IEVGEVLSSVQMETL
-598 IGDLFQCE
+598 IGDLFQCDNP
-606 IQNLSPSGKTI
+606 NLSPNGKTI
-617 LTILQQEQI
+617 LTILQQETI

>member
-34 NAVDAGAQNI
+34 NAVDAGASTI

-63 GMTETDARMAF
+63 GMSETDARMAF

-100 LPSIAAVS
+100 LPSIAAVA
-108 QVKLTTRTAAQDVG
+108 QVKLTTRTVEQDLGVK
-122 IELCLEGSRVVS
+122 LCLEGSRVVS

-185 VSFALSSNG
+185 VAFTLSSNG
-194 NRLMQ
+194 NQLMQ
-199 LPAGSPLQRI
+199 LPAGSSLQRI
-209 VGIFGKKLGEQL
+209 VGVFGKKLGEQL
-221 LPVQVET
+221 LPIQVDT
-228 SLVGISGFVGKPEA
+228 SLVKISGFVGKPES

-247 SSQYLFVNGRFM
+247 SSQFLFVNGRFM
-259 RHPRFHYAVQ
+259 RHPRFHYAVM
-269 EAFNHLIPEGDQVP
+269 EAFSHLIPEGDQIP
-283 YFIFFQVDPAN
+283 YFISFQVDPSN

-323 DTLGKFNAVPTID
+323 DALGKFNAVPTID
-336 FDVEGRPDIPTY
+336 FDVEGRPDIPTFQIGNV
-348 EAGKL
+348 AAVKA
-353 TDIRVPRVQLNP
+353 PRVQVNSKF
-365 NYNPFSSHSETRKPI
+365 NPFNSHNESRKPA
-380 RQWEELFEGAGGK
+380 RQWEKLY
-393 ELFEGAGGKELF
+393 
-405 EGARGKEQGAREYPK
+405 EQAAAQNNQEAQNA
-420 TSGLHDNP
+420 SNVQ
-428 LAPSPSPL
+428 SPQ
-436 APSLFQESQEISS
+436 SLFQEEMEMST

-485 KQMQEHTAPT
+485 KQMQEHNAAT

-529 PLGGGAFSIVGTPSG
+529 SLGGSSFSIVGAPSE
-544 QSNPVAVVQQMVE
+544 QANPVAVVQEMVE
-557 TVKQQDGIQTDAL
+557 SVKQQDGGHADAL
-570 HHQLALVLARNNA
+570 HHQLALVLARHNA
-583 IEVGEVLTPLQMETL
+583 IEVGEVLSSVQMETL
-598 IGDLFQCE
+598 IGDLFQCDNP
-606 IQNLSPSGKTI
+606 NLSPNGKTI
-617 LTILQQEQI
+617 LTILQQETI

>member
-34 NAVDAGAQNI
+34 NAVDAGASTV

-90 LRTMGFRGEA
+90 LQTMGFRGEA

-108 QVKLTTRTAAQDVG
+108 QVKLVTRTAEQELGVQ
-122 IELCLEGSRVVS
+122 LCLEGSRVVS
-134 QEVCSCPVGANFEVC
+134 QEVCTCPAGANFEVS

-172 IQDFERIA
+172 IQEFERIA

-185 VSFALSSNG
+185 VAFTLSSNG
-194 NRLMQ
+194 SQLMQ
-199 LPAGSPLQRI
+199 LPAGGSLQRI

-228 SLVGISGFVGKPEA
+228 SLVRISGFVGKPES
-242 ARKKN
+242 ARKKGA
-247 SSQYLFVNGRFM
+247 SQYLFVNGRFM
-259 RHPRFHYAVQ
+259 RHPRFHYAVM
-269 EAFNHLIPEGDQVP
+269 EAFSHLIPEGDQVP
-283 YFIFFQVDPAN
+283 YFISFQVDPAN

-309 NEQEIWSIIVAAVR
+309 NEQEIWSITLAAVR
-323 DTLGKFNAVPTID
+323 DALGKFNAVPTID
-336 FDVEGRPDIPTY
+336 FDVEGRPDIPTF
-348 EAGKL
+348 EASKL
-353 TDIRVPRVQLNP
+353 TDVKVPRVQYNP
-365 NYNPFSSHSETRKPI
+365 SYNPFSGHSETTRKPA
-380 RQWEELFEGAGGK
+380 RQWEKLFEEAGSKGQ
-393 ELFEGAGGKELF
+393 
-405 EGARGKEQGAREYPK
+405 RSMEQGARSMEHGAREYNGE
-420 TSGLHDNP
+420 SDLLGNP
-428 LAPSPSPL
+428 LAPCPSPL
-436 APSLFQESQEISS
+436 APSLFPEGALEMSS

-457 YILTAVQ
+457 YILIAVQ

-485 KQMQEHTAPT
+485 RQMQEHNAPT

-506 SPSDAALLTGILDDV
+506 PPSDAALLTGILDDV

-529 PLGGGAFSIVGTPSG
+529 PLGGSSFSIVGAPTG
-544 QSNPVAVVQQMVE
+544 QNNPVAVVQQMVE
-557 TVKQQDGIQTDAL
+557 TVKQQDAVGSEAL
-570 HHQLALVLARNNA
+570 HHQLALVLARAGA
-583 IEVGEVLTPLQMETL
+583 IEVGEALTPVQMETL
-598 IGDLFQCE
+598 IGDLFQCS
-606 IQNLSPSGKTI
+606 NPKLSPSGKTI

-626 DKMFN
+626 EKMFRTP